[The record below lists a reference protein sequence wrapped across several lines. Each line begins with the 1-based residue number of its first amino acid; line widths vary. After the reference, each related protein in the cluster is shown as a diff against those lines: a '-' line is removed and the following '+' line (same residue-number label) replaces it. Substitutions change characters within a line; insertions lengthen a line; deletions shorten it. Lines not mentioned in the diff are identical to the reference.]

1 MKLYEIDEQLMN
13 CFDPETGELTDEAA
27 FEQLQMARDEK
38 IESVALWVKDL
49 ASEAE
54 ALKAEKQAFADR
66 QKAAENKAESLK
78 NWLKYALN
86 GTPFKTTRAAVSF
99 RRTKSVKVD
108 NVLDLPAEYIRYGE
122 PSADKKAIKQAIEA
136 GQTVSGAEL
145 VENTSI
151 SIK

>member
-1 MKLYEIDEQLMN
+1 MN

-86 GTPFKTTRAAVSF
+86 GTSFKTTRAAVNF

-145 VENTSI
+145 VESTSI

>member
-49 ASEAE
+49 AAEAE

-86 GTPFKTTRAAVSF
+86 GTSFKTTRAAVSF
-99 RRTKSVKVD
+99 RRTKSVKVT
-108 NVLDLPAEYIRYGE
+108 NVFDLPAKYVKYAE
-122 PSADKKAIKQAIEA
+122 PTADKIAIKRAFEA
-136 GQTVSGAEL
+136 GQEVNGAEL